1 MCQIRIAEVYL
12 HHTAIVSKHK
22 IINDPIYGFIE
33 IDDPLM
39 FRIMEHPHFQ
49 RLRRIKQLGM
59 TDLVYPGA
67 THSRFHHAIGAM
79 HLMRKAISVLRSKKI
94 DITQEEAQGVL
105 AAILLHD
112 IGHGPFSHTLEG
124 LIVPIAHERISLALM
139 RELNREFEG
148 QLDLAIS
155 IFQNTYSKKFLHQL
169 VSSQLDMDRLDYL
182 TRDSF
187 YTGVSE
193 GIVGLERIIQMLNV
207 VDDRLVVEEKGI
219 YSIEKFIVARR
230 LMYWQ
235 VYLHKTTLAAD
246 AMLLNILKRVKAKP
260 EEALTTPISESL
272 RYFAQ
277 DNADHGTDG
286 ISETSLKHFV
296 KLDDHDLIA
305 AIKGWISSSDPIL
318 SFLCKSLI
326 NRDLF
331 KVQMFKNAPDSDL
344 RTSLMRA
351 LKEQM
356 AFVKNDEDASYLMS
370 SGSVR
375 NEAYADN
382 GPIDIL
388 MKDGSLLDIAKA
400 SDNYSISALR
410 TQVEKY
416 YFCTVK

>member
-1 MCQIRIAEVYL
+1 MCQIRCTEVYL
-12 HHTAIVSKHK
+12 HQGPVLSKHK

-33 IDDPLM
+33 IDDLVL
-39 FRIMEHPHFQ
+39 FRIIEHPYFQ
-49 RLRRIKQLGM
+49 RLRRIQQLGM

-79 HLMRKAISVLRSKKI
+79 HLMRKAISVLRSKQIEINK
-94 DITQEEAQGVL
+94 EEANAAL

-124 LIVPIAHERISLALM
+124 LIVPMAHERISLALM
-139 RELNREFEG
+139 EELNKEFGG

-155 IFQNTYSKKFLHQL
+155 IFQDTYHKKFLHQL

-193 GIVGLERIIQMLNV
+193 GIVGLERIIQMLQV
-207 VDDRLVVEEKGI
+207 VNDQLVVEEKGI

-246 AMLLNILKRVKAKP
+246 AMLLNILRRVKENPAK
-260 EEALTTPISESL
+260 AFDTPVSDSL
-272 RYFAQ
+272 RYFIE
-277 DNADHGTDG
+277 NNTSSDG
-286 ISETSLKHFV
+286 NGIPSEALKHFV
-296 KLDDHDLIA
+296 RLDDHDLIA
-305 AIKGWISSSDPIL
+305 AIKSWISAKDEIL
-318 SFLCKSLI
+318 SFLCEALI
-326 NRDLF
+326 NRKLF
-331 KVQMFKNAPDSDL
+331 KVRMFKESPNDSMKSEVVARL
-344 RTSLMRA
+344 Q
-351 LKEQM
+351 EQFDFIGSESE
-356 AFVKNDEDASYLMS
+356 ADYLIGI
-370 SGSVR
+370 GSVR

-388 MKDGSLLDIAKA
+388 MKDGTLLDIAQA
-400 SDNYSISALR
+400 SDNYSITALR

>member
-1 MCQIRIAEVYL
+1 MCQITCTELYL
-12 HHTAIVSKHK
+12 HQGPVLSKHK

-33 IDDPLM
+33 IDDPLL
-39 FRIMEHPHFQ
+39 FRIIEHPYFQ
-49 RLRRIKQLGM
+49 RLRRIRQLGM

-67 THSRFHHAIGAM
+67 IHSRFHHAIGAM
-79 HLMRKAISVLRSKKI
+79 HLMRKAISVLRSKQIQI
-94 DITQEEAQGVL
+94 DKEEANAAL

-124 LIVPIAHERISLALM
+124 LIVPMAHERISLALM
-139 RELNREFEG
+139 EELNKEFNG

-155 IFQNTYSKKFLHQL
+155 IFQNTYDKKFLHQL

-207 VDDRLVVEEKGI
+207 VNDQLVVEEKGI

-246 AMLLNILKRVKAKP
+246 AMLLNILRRVKESPAK
-260 EEALTTPISESL
+260 ALDTPVSDSL
-272 RYFAQ
+272 RYFIE
-277 DNADHGTDG
+277 NNTSSDG
-286 ISETSLKHFV
+286 SGIPSEALKHFV
-296 KLDDHDLIA
+296 RLDDHDLIA
-305 AIKGWISSSDPIL
+305 AIKSWISAKDEIL
-318 SFLCKSLI
+318 SFLCEALI
-326 NRDLF
+326 NRKLF
-331 KVQMFKNAPDSDL
+331 KVKMFKESPNDSMKNEVVARL
-344 RTSLMRA
+344 Q
-351 LKEQM
+351 EQFDFISSESE
-356 AFVKNDEDASYLMS
+356 ADYLIGT
-370 SGSVR
+370 GSVR

-388 MKDGSLLDIAKA
+388 MKDGSLLDIAQA
-400 SDNYSISALR
+400 SDNYSITALR

-416 YFCTVK
+416 YFCTAK